1 MDSGRDKKIRFV
13 VGGEIKDRGGDEH
26 LYRVVVPHGTNGSL
40 LVLGEA
46 FTRY

>member
-13 VGGEIKDRGGDEH
+13 VGGEIMDRGGDEH
-26 LYRVVVPHGTNGSL
+26 LYRVVDPHGTNGLL

-46 FTRY
+46 FTR